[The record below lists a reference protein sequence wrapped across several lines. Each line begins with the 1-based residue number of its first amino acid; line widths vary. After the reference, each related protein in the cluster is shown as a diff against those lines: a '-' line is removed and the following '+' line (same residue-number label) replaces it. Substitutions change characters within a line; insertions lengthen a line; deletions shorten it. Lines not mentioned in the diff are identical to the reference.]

1 MGQQHARGRVLDTSQ
16 LEQRRSVER
25 RREDNSS
32 PDPLTLLK
40 QKSSSYGAAVERVEV
55 KVADDGTV
63 SVGNYK
69 LGKS

>member
-1 MGQQHARGRVLDTSQ
+1 MLDTGQ
-16 LEQRRSVER
+16 IEQRRSVER
-25 RREDNSS
+25 RREDAAS

-55 KVADDGTV
+55 KVAEDGTV
-63 SVGNYK
+63 TVGNYK